1 MTSGY
6 AIGERYPTSRPH
18 AVCPC
23 GTISAARSPQ
33 LLKRICRLVHRNEN
47 RRQPC
52 RAASGTKDGAR
63 HEADASRAAAPMA
76 MILTKRHPLIM
87 ERLAPWGRLHLR
99 VSRATPLRASGAR
112 HRGGAV
118 ALAAARRPESTSTQR
133 SFSMKRLLTAFIV
146 MGFLTLAGQA
156 MAMDKKVNIFNG
168 AQFDF
173 YTLYLSPPTRT
184 PGRKICLRKKP
195 CPTATK
201 PKSPSAVPKTRK
213 PGISRSPTR
222 TATAQRGSACP
233 SMLPARSR

>member
-1 MTSGY
+1 LTSGY

-112 HRGGAV
+112 HRGGGGG
-118 ALAAARRPESTSTQR
+118 LAAGRRPQANPKRDTPTPIPPCTIGTCARRSPIFNVFIRFSFFDRRASCALSRFAR
-133 SFSMKRLLTAFIV
+133 SFEA
-146 MGFLTLAGQA
+146 
-156 MAMDKKVNIFNG
+156 
-168 AQFDF
+168 
-173 YTLYLSPPTRT
+173 
-184 PGRKICLRKKP
+184 KI
-195 CPTATK
+195 
-201 PKSPSAVPKTRK
+201 
-213 PGISRSPTR
+213 
-222 TATAQRGSACP
+222 
-233 SMLPARSR
+233 